1 MVALKVGEAGGQA
14 TEGMAGVS
22 DLVSVQI
29 SVLPIISVWEF
40 CQKSWACG
48 SFCSLVSFVV

>member
-1 MVALKVGEAGGQA
+1 MVALKVGEAGDQA
-14 TEGMAGVS
+14 AEGMAGVS
-22 DLVSVQI
+22 DLISVQI

-48 SFCSLVSFVV
+48 SFCSLVSIVV